1 MNVGYLLNVSA
12 GKYPERTAII
22 SAEGRW
28 TYQAFEDRTNRLAGA
43 LLHAGLKKGDRIA
56 ILFHNSAYFVESYFA
71 AVKIGL
77 VITPVNFRFTG
88 PEITYVLNDA
98 QPNLLLYGPEFETT
112 LRAVRDQLISVHRYV
127 SPQNPATDLAV
138 DYEDFL
144 AGGGPDIAGPASRV
158 SENDPCQL
166 MYTSGTTGRPKG
178 ATLTHRNVLWNL
190 FNTIHAR
197 EDRAGERAIIVG
209 PLYHTAALNNHLT
222 IQIALGGTSIIVRK
236 FEPESL
242 LRTIES
248 EKATL
253 VSGSPAL
260 YNMLL
265 QHPRAHDYDT
275 RSITKCT
282 SGSDKLPMSVKKKL
296 LQFFPNIKGVYDVY
310 GLTEASPGITT
321 LNAADSLRKDG
332 SVGKIL
338 PFVDARIV
346 DENHNRVAPGEVGE
360 LICRGPNVMQ
370 GYHNDPQATAE
381 ALQNGWLFTGDLARM
396 DDEGFLYI
404 VDRKKEMI
412 VSGGENI
419 YPREIEEVIIRH
431 PSVADVAVIGI
442 PHPTW
447 GETVKA
453 FVVPVP
459 GLKIDEKELIDFC
472 KTYLASYKKPT
483 GVAFVPSIPR
493 NPSGKALKRLLRE
506 EGSNSIKGGEHASP
520 DGS

>member
-1 MNVGYLLNVSA
+1 MNVGYLLNNSA
-12 GKYPERTAII
+12 GKYPERTALV
-22 SAEGRW
+22 SDEGRW
-28 TYQAFEDRTNRLAGA
+28 AYKELNQRTNRLAGSM
-43 LLHAGLKKGDRIA
+43 LNAGLKKGDRIG
-56 ILFHNSAYFVESYFA
+56 ILLYNGRYFVEAYFA
-71 AVKIGL
+71 AVKVGL
-77 VITPVNFRFTG
+77 VVTPVNFRLTG
-88 PEITYVLNDA
+88 GEIAYVLNDA
-98 QPNLLLYGPEFETT
+98 QPRLLVYGPEFEKT
-112 LRAVRDQLISVHRYV
+112 LQSVHDQFVSIRNFI
-127 SPQNPATDLAV
+127 SPQNTASPLAV

-144 AGGGPDIAGPASRV
+144 SGGEPDIAAAAAQV

-166 MYTSGTTGRPKG
+166 MYTSGTTGKPKG

-190 FNTIHAR
+190 YNTIWAR
-197 EDRAGERAIIVG
+197 EDKTDERAIIVG

-222 IQIALGGTSIIVRK
+222 IQIALGGTSILLPK

-242 LRTIES
+242 LKTIEK
-248 EKATL
+248 EKATII
-253 VSGSPAL
+253 SGAPAV

-265 QHPRAHDYDT
+265 QHPRAHLYDT

-282 SGSDKLPMSVKKKL
+282 SGSDKLPPAIKKKL
-296 LQFFPNIKGVYDVY
+296 LKFFPNTKGVYDVY
-310 GLTEASPGITT
+310 GLTEASPGITI
-321 LNAADSLRKDG
+321 LNATDSLRKDG

-346 DENHNRVAPGEVGE
+346 DEENNRLPAGEVGE

-370 GYHNDPQATAE
+370 GYHRNPAATAE
-381 ALQNGWLFTGDLARM
+381 SLKNGWLYTGDLARM
-396 DDEGFLYI
+396 DDEGFVYI

-453 FVVPVP
+453 FLSLRE
-459 GLKIDEKELIDFC
+459 GHTLDEKEVIDFC
-472 KTYLASYKKPT
+472 KKHLASYKKPT
-483 GVAFVPSIPR
+483 AVAFVPEIPR

-506 EGSNSIKGGEHASP
+506 KEDQASTVQ
-520 DGS
+520 DK

>member
-1 MNVGYLLNVSA
+1 MNVGYLLINSA
-12 GKYPERTAII
+12 SKYPQRTAII
-22 SAEGRW
+22 SQEGRW
-28 TYQAFEDRTNRLAGA
+28 TYQAFNERTNRLAGA
-43 LLHAGLKKGDRIA
+43 LLKAGLTKGDRIA
-56 ILFHNSAYFVESYFA
+56 VLFYNSSYFVEAYFA

-77 VITPVNFRFTG
+77 VVTPINFRFTG
-88 PEITYVLNDA
+88 CEIAYVLNDA
-98 QPNLLLYGPEFETT
+98 QPLLLLYGPEFEKT
-112 LRAVRDQLISVHRYV
+112 LRAVRDQLESVQHFV
-127 SPQNPATDLAV
+127 SPHGTGTSLAV

-144 AGGGPDIAGPASRV
+144 AGGQADIAIPASEV

-166 MYTSGTTGRPKG
+166 MYTSGTTGKPKG
-178 ATLTHRNVLWNL
+178 VTLTHRNVLWNL
-190 FNTIHAR
+190 FNTIWAR
-197 EDRAGERAIIVG
+197 EDKSGERAVIVG

-222 IQIALGGTSIIVRK
+222 IQIALGGTSIIIRK

-242 LRTIES
+242 LQTIER
-248 EKATL
+248 EKATI
-253 VSGSPAL
+253 VSGAPAL

-265 QHPRAHDYDT
+265 QHPGAARYDT

-282 SGSDKLPMSVKKKL
+282 SGSDKLPMEIKKRL
-296 LQFFPNIKGVYDVY
+296 LKFFPNIKGVYDVY
-310 GLTEASPGITT
+310 GLTEASPGITI

-346 DENHNRVAPGEVGE
+346 DADHIRLPPGEVGE

-370 GYHNDPQATAE
+370 GYHNNPQATAE
-381 ALQNGWLFTGDLARM
+381 SLQNGWLFTGDLARM

-419 YPREIEEVIIRH
+419 YPREVEEVIIRH

-442 PHPTW
+442 PHPKW

-453 FVVPVP
+453 FVVPRQ
-459 GLKIDEKELIDFC
+459 GQEIDEKEVIEFC

-483 GVAFVPSIPR
+483 IVAFVPEIPR
-493 NPSGKALKRLLRE
+493 NPSGKALKRLLKE
-506 EGSNSIKGGEHASP
+506 KDQLKSIKKMGREKF
-520 DGS
+520 